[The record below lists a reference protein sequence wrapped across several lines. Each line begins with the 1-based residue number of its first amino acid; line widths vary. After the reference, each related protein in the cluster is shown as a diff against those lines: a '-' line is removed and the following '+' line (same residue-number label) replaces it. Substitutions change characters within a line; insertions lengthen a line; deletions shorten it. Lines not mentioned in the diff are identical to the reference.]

1 VCGGSADSPPHPS
14 PTPCSKRLVLSLSRT
29 RLGGGVAGGLPCGG
43 GGAVLQGIFGLG
55 NGTFR
60 LLVFLKCGYYFSLS
74 AIYSDCVFKHT
85 RQVQDLVQHAF
96 LQVEMILF

>member
-1 VCGGSADSPPHPS
+1 MCGGSADSPH
-14 PTPCSKRLVLSLSRT
+14 TPPPPPAQSGSFSLSLAPDW
-29 RLGGGVAGGLPCGG
+29 GGGVAGGLPCGG